1 MAAKGTETKQKIT
14 QKILEVFP
22 GSFTH
27 EKEIRIPYTE
37 DGAPGEIKITLTAAK
52 NMVGDGAAVPVQ
64 EESITSGPAEQIPTE
79 PTEEEKERLAFL
91 LNELGL

>member
-1 MAAKGTETKQKIT
+1 MAAKGAETKLKIT

-22 GSFTH
+22 NSFTH
-27 EKEIRIPYTE
+27 EKEIRIPYVE
-37 DGAPGEIKITLTAAK
+37 DGVPGEIKVTLTAAK
-52 NMVGDGAAVPVQ
+52 NMVGNGAAAPVQ
-64 EESITSGPAEQIPTE
+64 EEPVTSTPAEKIPTE